1 MYLIVQNHSLTY
13 FFYIQN
19 CYYVVSIIV
28 QLNQSELQIELCEKI
43 LEYVTYEGEIVLDS
57 FAGSG
62 AVGVA
67 ALNKKRSCILIEI
80 LKENIEKIK
89 TRFNSDLYQAALE

>member
-1 MYLIVQNHSLTY
+1 MFNRSQGRIK
-13 FFYIQN
+13 YIRVN
-19 CYYVVSIIV
+19 C
-28 QLNQSELQIELCEKI
+28 L
-43 LEYVTYEGEIVLDS
+43 LDS